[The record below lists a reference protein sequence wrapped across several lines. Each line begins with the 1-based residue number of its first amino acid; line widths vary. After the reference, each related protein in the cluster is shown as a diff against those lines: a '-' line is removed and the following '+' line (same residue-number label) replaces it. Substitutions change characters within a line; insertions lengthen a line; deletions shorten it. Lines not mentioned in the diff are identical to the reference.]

1 MSTKRRSYESGH
13 KPKCLVIIDD
23 TAECDRAVYYAARWA
38 KRSGGGVVMLRV
50 IEADQ
55 RNQEWRG
62 VADIMRAEAH
72 EEANTALDRRLR
84 PRQRSRRHHPR
95 TGDPRRRSR
104 PANYRGDRRRRGHL
118 DAGASR
124 LGRRGGSRS
133 DRDFGRQDR
142 RRVSRSR
149 SWSCRGPC
157 PTKISTACPEKQSR
171 ASVTGLKSALVGVL
185 STFIC

>member
-23 TAECDRAVYYAARWA
+23 TPECDRAVYYAARWA

-72 EEANTALDRRLR
+72 DEANAALDRASGRANGLAGITPER
-84 PRQRSRRHHPR
+84 VIREGAPAQQILEVIE
-95 TGDPRRRSR
+95 GDEDISMLVLG
-104 PANYRGDRRRRGHL
+104 AS
-118 DAGASR
+118 AGAE
-124 LGRRGGSRS
+124 GPGPIVTATAKTAGAFPIPDRG
-133 DRDFGRQDR
+133 
-142 RRVSRSR
+142 
-149 SWSCRGPC
+149 
-157 PTKISTACPEKQSR
+157 
-171 ASVTGLKSALVGVL
+171 SVPGTLTDEDIDGLS
-185 STFIC
+185 